1 MRTLDKRGI
10 LYAVA
15 AQRCVTASAACR
27 AIELASHDSSSDPCS
42 RPWQRADQSEA
53 RRARSKIVRG
63 GTVLGPS
70 RVCLAGARSAA
81 ASIQCSQ
88 HTAAVRRSIAASSR
102 AAARADLPYRRNSQR
117 FTRRRR
123 SPRELPAHAAP
134 RHIIR
139 AQREAN
145 S

>member
-63 GTVLGPS
+63 GTVFPS
-70 RVCLAGARSAA
+70 RVCIGARSAA

-102 AAARADLPYRRNSQR
+102 AVALAAIAYRRNISVSRRAAVRRASCQR
-117 FTRRRR
+117 TAR
-123 SPRELPAHAAP
+123 HAT
-134 RHIIR
+134 
-139 AQREAN
+139 
-145 S
+145 